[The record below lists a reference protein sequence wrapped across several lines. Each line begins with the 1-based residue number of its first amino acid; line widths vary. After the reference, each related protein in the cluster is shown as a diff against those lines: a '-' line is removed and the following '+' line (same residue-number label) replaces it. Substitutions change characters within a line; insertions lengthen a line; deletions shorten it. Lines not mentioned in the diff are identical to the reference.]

1 MDEHFIKNTR
11 KSGVVFTVPPEITF
25 ETALSQLEVEAKT
38 EEEIQDRRLEE
49 AKLEAEAERIQA
61 KSVDKIENTMYND
74 DITKAIENEIEESLS
89 KSKSKK

>member
-11 KSGVVFTVPPEITF
+11 KSGVVFTTPPEITF
-25 ETALSQLEVEAKT
+25 ETALSQLEVEAQT
-38 EEEIQDRRLEE
+38 EEETQDRRLEE